1 MINSSSTTTT
11 TSTNTSTSSSSTSTI
26 INGCYQMIAISH
38 LLSVTR
44 YLLLAKCHLSS
55 FVFYLKLAITCIH
68 LFPFARC
75 CTSHTFFAESL
86 CAIKNS
92 ILITDLT
99 GCRGGEDIRPAY
111 TKRGAQLQLQL
122 KLR

>member
-1 MINSSSTTTT
+1 MINSFSTTTT

-55 FVFYLKLAITCIH
+55 FVFYLKLPITCKN
-68 LFPFARC
+68 LFSFALC
-75 CTSHTFFAESL
+75 CMSCNFYLAPDPTT
-86 CAIKNS
+86 KTNG
-92 ILITDLT
+92 TVN
-99 GCRGGEDIRPAY
+99 RQRPHGDE
-111 TKRGAQLQLQL
+111 TEPKGNPR
-122 KLR
+122 LR